1 MFLRPFQWCAQNIPA
16 CLHAVPAYLSGVLK
30 FIESSYILHQVC
42 TVFCCQVRPKFRLRI
57 RVPGP
62 VGLARGVGGKG
73 GGGGEIH
80 SQRIVGIGSETFF
93 GDNVIRRA
101 VVTRRVV
108 KLIVKIG
115 SIVRFQLLAPEGPML
130 AYLHLYL
137 GTELAFRTVTQTGR
151 VIESI

>member
-1 MFLRPFQWCAQNIPA
+1 M
-16 CLHAVPAYLSGVLK
+16 
-30 FIESSYILHQVC
+30 VC
-42 TVFCCQVRPKFRLRI
+42 TKYSCLSPCCARLFIRSAQVYRELIHFASSVHSFLLPSAPQI
-57 RVPGP
+57 SAPDPGSWSCRAGP
-62 VGLARGVGGKG
+62 GSGGEG

>member
-1 MFLRPFQWCAQNIPA
+1 M
-16 CLHAVPAYLSGVLK
+16 LSAL
-30 FIESSYILHQVC
+30 SD
-42 TVFCCQVRPKFRLRI
+42 
-57 RVPGP
+57 
-62 VGLARGVGGKG
+62 
-73 GGGGEIH
+73 
-80 SQRIVGIGSETFF
+80 VGIGSKKFF

-115 SIVRFQLLAPEGPML
+115 SIIRFQLLAPEGPML

-137 GTELAFRTVTQTGR
+137 GTELAFRTVTQTGS